1 MEKRCGVE
9 RVILGVILILAACF
23 DYRDDR
29 IPNKLCLSGSAA
41 GMIVVLYGQGI
52 LDGLFHL
59 VWVAGLCVCLFPLW
73 MLRVAGAGDVKL
85 MMTVGV
91 LLGRSTIPFLICS
104 GACLGLHA
112 IVIMLLR
119 KSYFRRMAVFFRYA
133 MECWSERKLKPYP
146 FEKKRD
152 AADGGIR
159 ISYGLLAGHLLAMVT
174 GMY

>member
-1 MEKRCGVE
+1 ME
-9 RVILGVILILAACF
+9 RVILGVILIVAACF

-29 IPNKLCLSGSAA
+29 IPNKLCLIGSAA
-41 GMIVVLYGQGI
+41 GMAAVLYGQGI
-52 LDGLFHL
+52 SDGLFHFI
-59 VWVAGLCVCLFPLW
+59 WAIGLCVCLFPLW

-85 MMTVGV
+85 VMSAAVI
-91 LLGRSTIPFLICS
+91 LGRSMIPFLICS

-112 IVIMLLR
+112 LAIMFAR
-119 KSYFRRMAVFFRYA
+119 KNYFRRMSFFFCYV

-152 AADGGIR
+152 VADGGIR